1 MYKSI
6 LILLL
11 VLGIHTLEAQSRWT
25 TAAEEKAI
33 TDLMAQMTLAE
44 KVGQMTL
51 FTSDWD
57 QTGPTL
63 REGYREDIKTG
74 KVGAIFNAHT
84 ADYNRE
90 LQRISVEETRL
101 GIPLIFGYD
110 VVHGYRTI
118 FPIPLGEAASW
129 NVVSAQENARIAAR
143 EAASAGLH
151 WTFAPMVDVARDARW
166 GRVMEGAGEDVY
178 LGQVMARARVKGFQ
192 GDDLADPFTV
202 VACAKHF
209 AAYGAAQAGRDYH
222 TVDISERSLREI
234 YLPPFKTA
242 LDAGVG
248 TFMTSFN
255 EVDGVPASGNHHLLT
270 DILRNEWGFEGFVV
284 TDYTSINEMIPHG
297 IVANEAEAG
306 ELAANAG
313 VDMDMQGAIYY
324 NNLVDQV
331 ANDLVSLERVDE
343 AVREILRIKYALG
356 LFDDPYRY
364 NDLER
369 QRDNIFTAD
378 HIAAAR
384 AAARE
389 SLVLLKNDQQTLPLA
404 KTIKKLA
411 VIGPLAISQ
420 EDMLGAWHAD
430 GRGANCVSVLS
441 GIQEA
446 LGKGAAVTYLPGV
459 PVVGD
464 DATGIPA
471 AVAAAKL
478 ADAVIV
484 VAGENWTM
492 SGEAASRT
500 DINLPGRQAELIRQ
514 LHATGTPVIVVLL
527 NGRPL
532 ALTDIVDYADA
543 ILEAW
548 YPGTAGGQAIADIVF
563 GDYAP
568 AGKLPITFPRSV
580 GQIPIYYNMKNTG
593 RPLDFANKY
602 TSKYLD
608 ESNDPLFPFGF
619 GLTYTTFSFG
629 TPEATVEQSR
639 DSVTISVSIDVTNT
653 GKRAGREVVQLY
665 IRDLVGSVTRPVRE
679 LKAFQLVD
687 LAAGERQTVQFSL
700 TAEDLSFLR
709 RDMSWGMEPG
719 AFDIFIGNDS
729 RATQRVSVVIE

>member
-1 MYKSI
+1 
-6 LILLL
+6 
-11 VLGIHTLEAQSRWT
+11 
-25 TAAEEKAI
+25 
-33 TDLMAQMTLAE
+33 
-44 KVGQMTL
+44 
-51 FTSDWD
+51 
-57 QTGPTL
+57 
-63 REGYREDIKTG
+63 
-74 KVGAIFNAHT
+74 
-84 ADYNRE
+84 
-90 LQRISVEETRL
+90 
-101 GIPLIFGYD
+101 
-110 VVHGYRTI
+110 
-118 FPIPLGEAASW
+118 
-129 NVVSAQENARIAAR
+129 
-143 EAASAGLH
+143 
-151 WTFAPMVDVARDARW
+151 
-166 GRVMEGAGEDVY
+166 
-178 LGQVMARARVKGFQ
+178 
-192 GDDLADPFTV
+192 
-202 VACAKHF
+202 
-209 AAYGAAQAGRDYH
+209 
-222 TVDISERSLREI
+222 
-234 YLPPFKTA
+234 
-242 LDAGVG
+242 
-248 TFMTSFN
+248 
-255 EVDGVPASGNHHLLT
+255 
-270 DILRNEWGFEGFVV
+270 
-284 TDYTSINEMIPHG
+284 
-297 IVANEAEAG
+297 
-306 ELAANAG
+306 
-313 VDMDMQGAIYY
+313 MDMQGAIYY

-378 HIAAAR
+378 HIASAR